1 MDSTQPAS
9 LSDNPSQERAA
20 EGAKRALTA
29 SLLFS
34 GVRCILMY
42 VIIPFVLPLIG
53 VTGVFASQLDILINL
68 VAIAALIYSVR
79 RFWQINYHGKVAYT
93 LVAVVAFVFLLIFI
107 ALDLRAL
114 GIIDFVL

>member
-9 LSDNPSQERAA
+9 RSDNPAQERAA

-53 VTGVFASQLDILINL
+53 VTGLFAAQLDILINL